1 MENTANKIL
10 MAIGESFLSD
20 SERALI
26 PDDGLD
32 NLYKAL
38 VEILNDRK
46 VSTVVFDK
54 LKAKALLDGVNLTES
69 KKQYGSN
76 IVIGFGVD

>member
-1 MENTANKIL
+1 

-20 SERALI
+20 SERGLI